1 MSEEEFNEIF
11 KAYDQDGNGVVTKEE
26 MQHVIRMARGEE
38 AIPKKLSPEEIT
50 AKIWGEYDKDGNGTL
65 SKAECRKYVE
75 DLLQRLGEDPK
86 VSEEEFNEIFK
97 AYDKD
102 GNGVVTK
109 EEMLHVIRMARGEE
123 AIPK

>member
-11 KAYDQDGNGVVTKEE
+11 AAYDQ
-26 MQHVIRMARGEE
+26 
-38 AIPKKLSPEEIT
+38 
-50 AKIWGEYDKDGNGTL
+50 
-65 SKAECRKYVE
+65 
-75 DLLQRLGEDPK
+75 
-86 VSEEEFNEIFK
+86 
-97 AYDKD
+97 D

>member
-1 MSEEEFNEIF
+1 M
-11 KAYDQDGNGVVTKEE
+11 
-26 MQHVIRMARGEE
+26 
-38 AIPKKLSPEEIT
+38 
-50 AKIWGEYDKDGNGTL
+50 
-65 SKAECRKYVE
+65 SKAECRKYVQ
-75 DLLQRLGEDPK
+75 DLLYRLDEDPK

-109 EEMLHVIRMARGEE
+109 EEMEHVIRMARGQE